1 LSASSQLSCPP
12 DANSAVVYKT
22 AALPARTLCTPVSSG
37 VPARPAQGHGLA
49 TDPGHSFAAR
59 DRVANVRQSSSVSRT
74 TTGKGIRDSG
84 LQTASFILPAPDRTA
99 SPFGADSDWRTGM
112 ADMCAVHDAPRLIV
126 LEHRVGATIQ
136 PSYSCSRYV
145 IVPGLGS
152 GAHRRRYASRRTRR
166 YDPGEASRNGR
177 SARGAVP
184 PDGGDHPWSPRRG
197 FAPSFKGVTGSPA
210 SPRAR
215 ASWAGTR

>member
-1 LSASSQLSCPP
+1 MRESCPNSSQHPAFRIRAGINERDRTLSASSQLSCPP

-59 DRVANVRQSSSVSRT
+59 DRVANVRRSSSVSRT

-126 LEHRVGATIQ
+126 LEHRVGVME
-136 PSYSCSRYV
+136 C
-145 IVPGLGS
+145 
-152 GAHRRRYASRRTRR
+152 
-166 YDPGEASRNGR
+166 
-177 SARGAVP
+177 
-184 PDGGDHPWSPRRG
+184 SPRGLLRH
-197 FAPSFKGVTGSPA
+197 AARLLPA
-210 SPRAR
+210 
-215 ASWAGTR
+215 

>member
-1 LSASSQLSCPP
+1 MSASSQLSCPP

-59 DRVANVRQSSSVSRT
+59 DRVANVRRSSSVSRT

-126 LEHRVGATIQ
+126 LEHRVG
-136 PSYSCSRYV
+136 
-145 IVPGLGS
+145 VPRGLGS
-152 GAHRRRYASRRTRR
+152 AGPVVSITFG
-166 YDPGEASRNGR
+166 DSCPGGR
-177 SARGAVP
+177 SAAVSRSLTRLARRWP
-184 PDGGDHPWSPRRG
+184 RISP
-197 FAPSFKGVTGSPA
+197 
-210 SPRAR
+210 
-215 ASWAGTR
+215 

>member
-1 LSASSQLSCPP
+1 MSASSQLSCPP

-22 AALPARTLCTPVSSG
+22 AALPARTLCTPVSFG

-59 DRVANVRQSSSVSRT
+59 DRVANVRRSSSVSRT

-126 LEHRVGATIQ
+126 LEHRVGDLA
-136 PSYSCSRYV
+136 P
-145 IVPGLGS
+145 
-152 GAHRRRYASRRTRR
+152 RRRSALVTLCC
-166 YDPGEASRNGR
+166 R
-177 SARGAVP
+177 SWSLIARGIRRSGLRP
-184 PDGGDHPWSPRRG
+184 SPRLRCHG
-197 FAPSFKGVTGSPA
+197 
-210 SPRAR
+210 RAR
-215 ASWAGTR
+215 TGRYAGEPRGSSDDAC

>member
-1 LSASSQLSCPP
+1 MSASSQLSCPP

-59 DRVANVRQSSSVSRT
+59 DRVANVRRSSSVSRT

-126 LEHRVGATIQ
+126 LEHRVGDLI
-136 PSYSCSRYV
+136 SYQ
-145 IVPGLGS
+145 
-152 GAHRRRYASRRTRR
+152 
-166 YDPGEASRNGR
+166 NGR
-177 SARGAVP
+177 KGWLRSLMAEVTARWLLVKDALCLSHGAALS
-184 PDGGDHPWSPRRG
+184 DR
-197 FAPSFKGVTGSPA
+197 PS
-210 SPRAR
+210 R
-215 ASWAGTR
+215 

>member
-1 LSASSQLSCPP
+1 MSASSQLSCPP

-59 DRVANVRQSSSVSRT
+59 DRVANVRRSSSVSRT

-126 LEHRVGATIQ
+126 LEHRVGREHF
-136 PSYSCSRYV
+136 SSGRSSLR
-145 IVPGLGS
+145 VPL
-152 GAHRRRYASRRTRR
+152 AITWRDRRIRPTVWVPLNRWDPQLAPASRV
-166 YDPGEASRNGR
+166 
-177 SARGAVP
+177 SARPGGA
-184 PDGGDHPWSPRRG
+184 R
-197 FAPSFKGVTGSPA
+197 
-210 SPRAR
+210 
-215 ASWAGTR
+215 